1 MSEIEKKMATNRFSV
16 VDLLV
21 DILLLGS
28 TVTIPMKFTLELF
41 LPKSGT
47 MLSQLLHLGL
57 LFLVYFGIAL
67 YVSQIY
73 CATMIRTGKRQP
85 NEVLQQSVNL
95 TAFSGI
101 IVITIMLSA
110 ALLYRVFALPPIS
123 GSLLIVQALFFGLSL
138 GLDYGVERQ
147 RSEDAS
153 YRPPKN
159 NIFSRS
165 LSHIPY
171 LALTVVFV
179 FPVEYVLSGMPV
191 SVGAKIL
198 VTVLSIVVA
207 IPPAYLLDKLF
218 FRGLRIGAR
227 MNAATIAVVSALMV
241 VGFFGIDVLEIVA
254 QDQKEVVVSGVV
266 RVILLFFVG
275 VVPVRVGILIFSKAR
290 LFNRILGAVAVLSF
304 ILVQAGAFEIP

>member
-1 MSEIEKKMATNRFSV
+1 MSEIEKKMPTNRFSV

-85 NEVLQQSVNL
+85 HEVLQQSVNL

-101 IVITIMLSA
+101 IIVTIMLSA
-110 ALLYRVFALPPIS
+110 ALLFRVFALPPIS

-138 GLDYGVERQ
+138 GLDYGIERQ
-147 RSEDAS
+147 RSEDLS

-171 LALTVVFV
+171 LALSVVFV
-179 FPVEYVLSGMPV
+179 FPVEYVLSGMRV
-191 SVGAKIL
+191 SVEAKFL
-198 VTVLSIVVA
+198 VTALSIVVA
-207 IPPAYLLDKLF
+207 IPPAYLLDRLF

-241 VGFFGIDVLEIVA
+241 VGFLGIDVLEIVA

-290 LFNRILGAVAVLSF
+290 LFNRILGAVALLSF
-304 ILVQAGAFEIP
+304 ILVQAGAFEIH